1 MLNLPALARCCHLR
15 AAVRYAGQASV
26 PECGRAQKGGAVSR
40 SIYLVNP
47 VAEAPGYFGGEAYAG
62 NGLPPGVLVASLA
75 LPTLAGMIPDD
86 FDVRMCDEHITPI
99 DFDSACD
106 FVAITGQITQLS
118 RMKAVATEF
127 RRRGRV
133 VIIGGPCAS
142 LSPQRLRPFCDVLV
156 RGEVEEIA
164 ADLFADLR
172 AGTWHAEYEG
182 TRPNLRVC
190 TPPRWD
196 LYPNARAVSGALQTA
211 RGCPFE
217 CEFCDVIQY
226 LGRRQRHKS
235 VPQVL
240 QELDQL
246 YKIGYRTVFIADD
259 NFTAW
264 RARARELLTAIRD
277 WNARRDDGRMH
288 LMTQLS
294 IEAAED
300 DDLLELC
307 SQAGLDYVFI
317 GLETPNEDSLREIH
331 KRQNLRGDPAIRVR
345 TFLEHGIGVVAGM
358 IVGFD
363 SDGLD
368 IFERQYRFAM
378 QTGIP
383 VFLLGSLVA
392 LESTPLH
399 ARMAREGRL
408 VSDESQSAAAPWT
421 SNIIPR
427 QMTPEQLT
435 DGMRWLIN
443 RLYEPAAFGER
454 LLKTM
459 DMLRPTNWPAD
470 RSARKR
476 RSIEHDAVELIGRLR
491 HAGPE
496 EAAMLRQVIAAGG
509 QKPDAWPAMSLY
521 LLLYQQLRYM
531 YASAAMWDPRTPA
544 PVEAA
549 GMASG

>member
-1 MLNLPALARCCHLR
+1 M
-15 AAVRYAGQASV
+15 
-26 PECGRAQKGGAVSR
+26 SR

-47 VAEAPGYFGGEAYAG
+47 VAEAPGYFGGEMYAG

-75 LPTLAGMIPDD
+75 LPTLAGMVPAD
-86 FDVRMCDEHITPI
+86 FEVHMCDEHITSI
-99 DFDSACD
+99 DFDTRYD

-118 RMKAVATEF
+118 RMIAVATEF

-142 LSPQRLRPFCDVLV
+142 LSPRRLRPHCDVLV

-172 AGTWHAEYEG
+172 AGTWQAEYVG
-182 TRPNLRVC
+182 TRPDLQVC
-190 TPPRWD
+190 PAPRWD
-196 LYPNARAVSGALQTA
+196 LYPNERAVAGALQTA

-226 LGRRQRHKS
+226 LGRRQRHKT

-240 QELDQL
+240 HELDQL
-246 YKIGYRTVFIADD
+246 YAMGYRSVFLADD

-264 RARARELLTAIRD
+264 RPRARALLRAVRD
-277 WNARRDDGRMH
+277 WNVRRDDGRMH

-300 DDLLELC
+300 DALLELC
-307 SQAGLDYVFI
+307 AQAGLNYAFI
-317 GLETPNEDSLREIH
+317 GLETPNQESLKEIK
-331 KRQNLRGDPAIRVR
+331 KRQNLRGDPVMRVH

-363 SDGLD
+363 SDGPD
-368 IFERQYRFAM
+368 IFERQYRFAVD
-378 QTGIP
+378 TGIP
-383 VFLLGSLVA
+383 VFLLGTLVA
-392 LESTPLH
+392 LESTPLY

-408 VSDESQSAAAPWT
+408 VSDELESAVAPWT

-427 QMTPEQLT
+427 QMTREQLS

-443 RLYEPAAFGER
+443 RLYEPSAFGARLVQTIER
-454 LLKTM
+454 LQPPAEIQ
-459 DMLRPTNWPAD
+459 DRPSRN
-470 RSARKR
+470 R
-476 RSIEHDAVELIGRLR
+476 RSIERDAVELVGRLR
-491 HAGPE
+491 HAGPQQ
-496 EAAMLRQVIAAGG
+496 AAMLNQVLAAAAK
-509 QKPDAWPAMSLY
+509 KPSAWPAVSLY
-521 LLLYQQLRYM
+521 LLLYQQIRYM
-531 YASAAMWDPRTPA
+531 YANVGMWESPRSPLTSAPPLVGANA
-544 PVEAA
+544 P
-549 GMASG
+549 